1 MVICDMI
8 QDGLF
13 DLPVVLCLLC
23 AVALRRYEHS
33 IANMFVIPLA
43 MRLGAKISVSTFIVK
58 NLIPTTL
65 GNLIGGA
72 IFVAMAMALG
82 YGSLEKRI
90 NAAGARLYRRTGAPA
105 CGMVVFGAANAPV
118 QDVSTTSCGS
128 SDMDSANA
136 HAVVHKLTAE
146 REVPLKSVAV
156 HPTGV

>member
-1 MVICDMI
+1 MVIRDLI
-8 QDGLF
+8 QDGIHNWLACCV
-13 DLPVVLCLLC
+13 PVFV
-23 AVALRRYEHS
+23 VFRSYEHS

-43 MRLGAKISVSTFIVK
+43 MRLGANISVSTFIVK
-58 NLIPTTL
+58 NLIPATI

-90 NAAGARLYRRTGAPA
+90 NAAGARLYRSTGAPA

-146 REVPLKSVAV
+146 CKAPLKSVV
-156 HPTGV
+156 PHPTAV